1 MSAGGKFI
9 GLFVSLGLPRSRVG
23 RLFASVEPGF
33 VVGVVKGIQ
42 WAHERAVLG
51 GGRGDT
57 LRLAARRALCHW
69 PLRESSDTT
78 SHQNSSGVLP
88 CILFPT
94 RNKKLHQMSKLI
106 CALLL
111 STAAALQ
118 PTQCCPES

>member
-51 GGRGDT
+51 GGWRDT
-57 LRLAARRALCHW
+57 LSVVGRSASVLVGHCAAVAAQLQ
-69 PLRESSDTT
+69 LR
-78 SHQNSSGVLP
+78 
-88 CILFPT
+88 I
-94 RNKKLHQMSKLI
+94 
-106 CALLL
+106 
-111 STAAALQ
+111 
-118 PTQCCPES
+118 